1 MYDPFTVVW
10 PNGLTAPLPV
20 RWYGPSPAAEVNVP
34 LSVPDT
40 LVTVL
45 AAGNLVNSAG
55 AAWCVTAEKPDN
67 KTIDSSNSTLGR
79 WRYVL
84 RIMMQV
90 LQIMQREGSKRKEV
104 SD

>member
-1 MYDPFTVVW
+1 
-10 PNGLTAPLPV
+10 
-20 RWYGPSPAAEVNVP
+20 
-34 LSVPDT
+34 
-40 LVTVL
+40 LVT
-45 AAGNLVNSAG
+45 SAG